1 MNISR
6 LFRFKWDNITKLALI
21 FFFSN
26 LYFYLPI
33 LILFYQQRGLN
44 IFQISSLQGIMIG
57 TIFITNIPTG
67 IFADKY
73 GRKITMIIALSLQL
87 LGEILFLFAYG
98 YLAFV
103 FICII
108 AGLGFSFMTGTVSAL
123 IYETLKKEQK
133 ENEMQKAVGIKVSF
147 EKAAGIIAPLIVSLY
162 VTSFVMNKF
171 NFLVIL
177 TIFFVAVSLVIA
189 LFLEEPTHLQ
199 EVKKKTFSLN
209 IIKEGLI
216 LLKDNNSLK
225 RIMLLS
231 LFAYPLMAYLFI
243 LYQPYFVRSHV
254 PSYLFG
260 IFLAIS
266 SLVSLVSSKYTY
278 KLEQRFGME
287 KTVLFVTLL
296 PGLIY
301 VIMAFVFHPIF
312 SPLLFCLIY
321 FPISMYEP
329 LFSDYQ
335 NRHIENKNRATVLSM
350 ISMFS
355 NAYVVIMGL
364 IIGFI
369 ADKSISYAFIFM
381 GLIIL
386 FSSVAFR
393 LNRNHITLIE
403 GKKI

>member
-1 MNISR
+1 MR
-6 LFRFKWDNITKLALI
+6 FRWNNITKLALI

-33 LILFYQQRGLN
+33 LTLFYQQRGLN
-44 IFQISSLQGIMIG
+44 IFQINSLQGILIG
-57 TIFITNIPTG
+57 TIFFTNIPTG

-73 GRKITMIIALSLQL
+73 GRKITIIIALLLQL

-133 ENEMQKAVGIKVSF
+133 ENEMQKAVGTKVAF
-147 EKAAGIIAPLIVSLY
+147 ERAAGIIAPLAVSFY
-162 VTSFVMNKF
+162 VTSFAMNKF
-171 NFLVIL
+171 NFLIIL
-177 TIFFVAVSLVIA
+177 TIFFVAISLFISF
-189 LFLEEPTHLQ
+189 FLEEPTHLQ
-199 EVKKKTFSLN
+199 EVKKKTSSLN
-209 IIKEGLI
+209 IIKDGLT
-216 LLKDNNSLK
+216 LLKNNKSLK
-225 RIMLLS
+225 RIVLLS

-243 LYQPYFVRSHV
+243 LYQPYFVKSQV

-260 IFLAIS
+260 ILLAVS
-266 SLVSLVSSKYTY
+266 SLVSLLSSKYTY
-278 KLEQRFGME
+278 KLEQKFGME
-287 KTVLFVTLL
+287 KTVFIVTLL
-296 PGLIY
+296 PGLMYI
-301 VIMAFVFHPIF
+301 IMALIFHPIF

-321 FPISMYEP
+321 FPIGMYEP

-335 NRHIENKNRATVLSM
+335 NRHIESGNRATVLSM

-355 NAYVVIMGL
+355 NAYIVIMGL
-364 IIGFI
+364 IIGLI

-386 FSSVAFR
+386 FGSFAFR
-393 LNRNHITLIE
+393 LNKNHLQ
-403 GKKI
+403 